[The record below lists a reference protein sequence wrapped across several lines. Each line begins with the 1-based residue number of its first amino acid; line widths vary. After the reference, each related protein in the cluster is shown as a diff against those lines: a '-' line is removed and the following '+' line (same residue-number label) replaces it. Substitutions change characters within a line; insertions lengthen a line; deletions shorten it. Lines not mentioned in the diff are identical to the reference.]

1 MMGHGFYGR
10 HSQPQRAAAR
20 VADRHLVD
28 AAGAVP
34 LPSSP
39 TPVLIGDFGC
49 AGGANEM
56 APIAEAI
63 DAVRGR
69 DAAVPIEVAH
79 TDLPENDFGALF
91 AVLDGTDGYPHGRTG
106 VYPCV
111 VGRTLYGPLFPDR
124 RLHLGWSSIT
134 LHWLSDVPPV
144 VPGRVYSNLLDD
156 GPVRDAMAARSA
168 ADWRR
173 FLTERARELVPG
185 GELVVT
191 GGASQEDG
199 TSGAEG
205 LFTMIEA
212 QLADMVD
219 DGTLRPAEAD
229 RIFYPTWNRTPS
241 EWRDQVD
248 ELGFDLLVDEL
259 SATDDAVT
267 YDIEGQPDGDGFA
280 TRYLPFVRAIT
291 EHPFFRKLDTD
302 RTDTE
307 RSTVIETFYR
317 GLHGRIAADPTAA
330 ACCWHVMTLRLRRR
344 AGSRADPDQD
354 APPGASGG
362 PTR

>member
-1 MMGHGFYGR
+1 MVGHGFYGR

-34 LPSSP
+34 LPLP
-39 TPVLIGDFGC
+39 PAPLLIGDFGC

-56 APIAEAI
+56 APIAAAI

-69 DAAVPIEVAH
+69 DASVPVEVAH
-79 TDLPENDFGALF
+79 TDLPENDFGPLF
-91 AVLDGTDGYPHGRTG
+91 ARLDGADGYPHGRTG
-106 VYPCV
+106 VYPYV
-111 VGRTLYGPLFPDR
+111 VARTLYGPLFPDR
-124 RLHLGWSSIT
+124 RLRLGWSSIT

-144 VPGRVYSNLLDD
+144 VPGRVYANLLGD
-156 GPVRDAMAARSA
+156 GPARDAMAARSA

-191 GGASQEDG
+191 GGASEPDG

-205 LFTMIEA
+205 LFTMIETE
-212 QLADMVD
+212 LAEMVE
-219 DGTLRPAEAD
+219 DGTLRRAEAE
-229 RIFYPTWNRTPS
+229 RIFYPTWNRTPT

-267 YDIEGQPDGDGFA
+267 YDLEGRPDGDEFA

-291 EHPFFRKLDTD
+291 EHPFFRSLDTD
-302 RTDTE
+302 RTDPE
-307 RSTVIETFYR
+307 RSTVVETFYR
-317 GLHGRIAADPTAA
+317 GLRRRIAADPMTAA
-330 ACCWHVMTLRLRRR
+330 CRWHVMTLRLRRR
-344 AGSRADPDQD
+344 AGA
-354 APPGASGG
+354 
-362 PTR
+362 